1 MSVSDIKAII
11 FEEKNLLKKLLEFLD
26 NQYEYILDQDV
37 MKVDKVARDLDEIS
51 KKIAKSEIER
61 RKIMGNEAKVG
72 EIINKTE
79 DELLIKAY
87 DEIQVI
93 LRDIQIQKEAN
104 EELIKNKIF
113 FTKKMINMLNPN
125 RPNQTYNAY
134 GQMRK

>member
-1 MSVSDIKAII
+1 MNVSDIKAII
-11 FEEKNLLKKLLEFLD
+11 FEEKNLLKKLLELLD

>member
-1 MSVSDIKAII
+1 MSISDIKAVI
-11 FEEKNLLKKLLEFLD
+11 FEEKNLLKKLLELLD

-72 EIINKTE
+72 DIINKTE

-87 DEIQVI
+87 DDIQVI

>member
-1 MSVSDIKAII
+1 MSISDIKAVI
-11 FEEKNLLKKLLEFLD
+11 FEEKNLLKKLLELLD

>member
-11 FEEKNLLKKLLEFLD
+11 FEEKNLLKKLLELLD

-72 EIINKTE
+72 DIINKTE